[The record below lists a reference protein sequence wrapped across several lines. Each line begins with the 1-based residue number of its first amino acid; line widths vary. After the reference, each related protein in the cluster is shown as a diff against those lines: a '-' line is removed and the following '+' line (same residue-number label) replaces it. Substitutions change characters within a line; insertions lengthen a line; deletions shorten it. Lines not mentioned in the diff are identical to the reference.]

1 MLDKYKNFLRGVSVN
16 WYGKLGVILT
26 SSSFITFIIFQFA
39 MLLGLLTNA
48 YIGLIIYLLFPALFI
63 IGLILIPLGW
73 FGYRKATGKTTSQL
87 LNERFADDEK
97 QPQIWGS
104 KVFRIIIYLTAIN
117 ILFMVGVSVRM
128 LHFMDQPVFCGTACH
143 SVMNPEWTTYQVSP
157 HARVKCVE
165 CHVGEGVGALID
177 SKLNGMWQMISLTF
191 NLYEQPIPTPV
202 HQLRPA
208 RETCEKCHWPSK
220 FYGTKLKTIARYA
233 NDSLSTP
240 AYTTLGLK
248 IDTGKGENRAGI
260 HWHINPANEVRYLS
274 IDDKREDMVWVET
287 RNPDGIFHRYNN
299 KTLDYYQPDKS
310 EIRIFDCV
318 DCHNRAT
325 HIYEY
330 PNDAIDER
338 IGLGLISRDIP
349 FVARQAKA
357 AILGNYSDQAIG
369 IGEIENTVLRYYRKN
384 FSRWAGSHSQALDS
398 LVGVLQEIYTRNI
411 HPGMNI
417 GWGSYPNHI
426 SHRNSAGCFRCH
438 NENLVDDSGKPISF
452 DCTLC
457 HSLLAYDS
465 PYPFKYLNRPDT
477 TEPDYQMHRYLGT
490 EFLKSYSK

>member
-1 MLDKYKNFLRGVSVN
+1 
-16 WYGKLGVILT
+16 
-26 SSSFITFIIFQFA
+26 
-39 MLLGLLTNA
+39 
-48 YIGLIIYLLFPALFI
+48 
-63 IGLILIPLGW
+63 
-73 FGYRKATGKTTSQL
+73 
-87 LNERFADDEK
+87 
-97 QPQIWGS
+97 
-104 KVFRIIIYLTAIN
+104 
-117 ILFMVGVSVRM
+117 M
-128 LHFMDQPVFCGTACH
+128 LHFMDQSVFCGTACH

-157 HARVKCVE
+157 HARVKCVG

-177 SKLNGMWQMISLTF
+177 SKLNGMWQIISLTF
-191 NLYEQPIPTPV
+191 NLYERPIPTPV
-202 HQLRPA
+202 YQLRPA

-220 FYGTKLKTIARYA
+220 FYGTKLKTIAHYA
-233 NDSLSTP
+233 DDSLSTP

-260 HWHINPANEVRYLS
+260 HWHIDPVNEVRYVS
-274 IDDKREDMVWVET
+274 VDDKREVMVWVET
-287 RNPDGIFHRYNN
+287 RNPDGTYHRYNN

-310 EIRIFDCV
+310 EIRILDCV

-338 IGLGLISRDIP
+338 IGQGLISRDIP
-349 FVARQAKA
+349 FVRHQAKA
-357 AILGNYSDQAIG
+357 AILGKYSDKAIG
-369 IGEIENTVLRYYRKN
+369 IGEIENTVIRYYRKN
-384 FSRWAGSHSQALDS
+384 FPRWTGSHSQALDS
-398 LVGVLQEIYTRNI
+398 LVGVLQEIYIRNI

-426 SHRNSAGCFRCH
+426 SHINSAGCFRCH

-465 PYPFKYLNRPDT
+465 PYPFKFLNKPDS